1 MIKKVLV
8 LFALS
13 FFILS
18 FSSCDNSEE
27 GPRVPSISGLSPSG
41 WVANSVDFLIIVTG
55 QDFTSDTV
63 ILFDN
68 IPIATT
74 YVSATTL
81 NGVVPN
87 GLTKQATV
95 SQEIGNASLEDKQ
108 IYVKVQ
114 NSVGTSEQRGF
125 TFYDNWNFPTF
136 SNVNSG
142 EPVLGLDVSMTQD
155 SQGVLYAVWTH
166 LIYTASGKAGAS
178 VTGAEIRFARS
189 DNSGANWTAPQKING
204 NLSLTSFDY
213 PTPEIMIGSNNALYV
228 VFSRNDPE
236 KYYSFIWITSS
247 ADGGNTWSEPAYVN
261 PSSNNYI
268 AKSEYFPS
276 FYIEPVT
283 KNIHNTWSLMSYGYK
298 NAIYYSHSLYQYNAG
313 INGISETFSQPV
325 RISNYTNV
333 MQGESTVIANSTGD
347 VHICWYQGA
356 YNDFYTKE
364 LWVASS
370 TNSGIDFGEPK
381 WIADKTQ
388 INQCWPMLDITVD
401 PQGNV
406 YVVYVGPFNGTISD
420 IMYQKSPDHGATYS
434 SPISLTGSTGTCL
447 KPFITSDSLGNLTL
461 IYQEVA
467 NNMATIYSRRS
478 TDGGSSFSV
487 PVVVGTVNLPPSDST
502 AFNKPPYA
510 ASDFYPRYAPM
521 PRVHMTMMNKPLL
534 VCGNYNSRVIIDVIE
549 ETYELYSLL
558 YSLGTGE
565 R

>member
-1 MIKKVLV
+1 
-8 LFALS
+8 
-13 FFILS
+13 
-18 FSSCDNSEE
+18 
-27 GPRVPSISGLSPSG
+27 
-41 WVANSVDFLIIVTG
+41 
-55 QDFTSDTV
+55 
-63 ILFDN
+63 
-68 IPIATT
+68 
-74 YVSATTL
+74 
-81 NGVVPN
+81 
-87 GLTKQATV
+87 
-95 SQEIGNASLEDKQ
+95 
-108 IYVKVQ
+108 
-114 NSVGTSEQRGF
+114 
-125 TFYDNWNFPTF
+125 
-136 SNVNSG
+136 
-142 EPVLGLDVSMTQD
+142 
-155 SQGVLYAVWTH
+155 
-166 LIYTASGKAGAS
+166 
-178 VTGAEIRFARS
+178 
-189 DNSGANWTAPQKING
+189 
-204 NLSLTSFDY
+204 
-213 PTPEIMIGSNNALYV
+213 
-228 VFSRNDPE
+228 
-236 KYYSFIWITSS
+236 
-247 ADGGNTWSEPAYVN
+247 
-261 PSSNNYI
+261 
-268 AKSEYFPS
+268 
-276 FYIEPVT
+276 
-283 KNIHNTWSLMSYGYK
+283 
-298 NAIYYSHSLYQYNAG
+298 
-313 INGISETFSQPV
+313 
-325 RISNYTNV
+325 

-356 YNDFYTKE
+356 YSDFYTKE

-388 INQCWPMLDITVD
+388 INQWWPMLDITVD

-487 PVVVGTVNLPPSDST
+487 PVVVGTVNIPPSDST